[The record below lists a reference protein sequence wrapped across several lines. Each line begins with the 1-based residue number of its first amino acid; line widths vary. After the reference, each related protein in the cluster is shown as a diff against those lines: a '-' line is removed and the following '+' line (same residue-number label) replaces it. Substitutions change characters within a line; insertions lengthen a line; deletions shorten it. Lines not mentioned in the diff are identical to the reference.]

1 VLPKSFEKE
10 WERIEMCPKV
20 TSEYKT
26 EVKERIIQSAI
37 ECFSKYGLDRTRMD
51 DVAQKADVSKGTLY
65 LYFKSKEDLFYVI
78 CENNLKVL
86 KERLSHIFSTTKEDL
101 VSNAEQFYENFHNE
115 EKRESERVFCEI
127 IAESARNP
135 KLQKILY
142 TQRIKTFNVVREYLD
157 RHMEK
162 GFFKK
167 DTDTEA
173 IASGFVALYDG
184 LIASEFLGVS
194 VNHSKRSW
202 RKTVRA
208 IITGIS

>member
-1 VLPKSFEKE
+1 
-10 WERIEMCPKV
+10 MCPKV

-26 EVKERIIQSAI
+26 EVKERIIQSAV
-37 ECFSKYGLDRTRMD
+37 ECFFKYGLDRTRMD
-51 DVAQKADVSKGTLY
+51 DVAQKADLSKGTLY

-78 CENNLKVL
+78 CENNLRIL
-86 KERLSHIFSTTKEDL
+86 KEQLSHIFATTKEDL
-101 VSNAEQFYENFHNE
+101 VSNAEQFYENFHKE
-115 EKRESERVFCEI
+115 EKRESEKVFCEI
-127 IAESARNP
+127 IAESARNT

-157 RHMEK
+157 RQMEK

-208 IITGIS
+208 IIMGIS

>member
-1 VLPKSFEKE
+1 
-10 WERIEMCPKV
+10 MCPKV
-20 TSEYKT
+20 ISEYKT
-26 EVKERIIQSAI
+26 EVKERIIQSAV
-37 ECFSKYGLDRTRMD
+37 ECFSKYGLDRTRMN
-51 DVAQKADVSKGTLY
+51 DVAQKADLSKGTLY

-78 CENNLKVL
+78 CENNLRVL
-86 KERLSHIFSTTKEDL
+86 KEQLSHIFATTKEDL
-101 VSNAEQFYENFHNE
+101 VSNAEQFYENFHKE
-115 EKRESERVFCEI
+115 EKRESEKVFCEI

-157 RHMEK
+157 RQMEK

-184 LIASEFLGVS
+184 LIANEFLGVS

-208 IITGIS
+208 ITFRVLELKA

>member
-1 VLPKSFEKE
+1 
-10 WERIEMCPKV
+10 MCPKV

-26 EVKERIIQSAI
+26 EVKERIIQSAV

-51 DVAQKADVSKGTLY
+51 DVAQKADLSKGTLY

-78 CENNLKVL
+78 CENNLRIL
-86 KERLSHIFSTTKEDL
+86 KEQLSHIFATTKEDL
-101 VSNAEQFYENFHNE
+101 VSNAEQFYENFHKE
-115 EKRESERVFCEI
+115 EKRESEKVFCEI
-127 IAESARNP
+127 IAESARNT

-157 RHMEK
+157 RQMEK

-208 IITGIS
+208 IIMGIS

>member
-1 VLPKSFEKE
+1 
-10 WERIEMCPKV
+10 MCPKV

-51 DVAQKADVSKGTLY
+51 DVAQKADLSKGTLY

-78 CENNLKVL
+78 CENNLRVL
-86 KERLSHIFSTTKEDL
+86 KEQLSHIFATTKEDL
-101 VSNAEQFYENFHNE
+101 VSNAEQFYENFHKE
-115 EKRESERVFCEI
+115 EKRESEKVFCEI

-157 RHMEK
+157 RQMEK

>member
-1 VLPKSFEKE
+1 
-10 WERIEMCPKV
+10 MCPKV

-51 DVAQKADVSKGTLY
+51 DVAQKADLSKGTLY

-86 KERLSHIFSTTKEDL
+86 KEQLSHIFSTTKEDL
-101 VSNAEQFYENFHNE
+101 VSNAEQFYENFHKV
-115 EKRESERVFCEI
+115 EKKESEKVFYEI

-135 KLQKILY
+135 KLQKLLY

-157 RHMEK
+157 RQMEK

-208 IITGIS
+208 IITGIG

>member
-1 VLPKSFEKE
+1 
-10 WERIEMCPKV
+10 MCPKV
-20 TSEYKT
+20 ISEYKT
-26 EVKERIIQSAI
+26 EVKERIIQSAV

-51 DVAQKADVSKGTLY
+51 DVAQKADLSKGTLY

-86 KERLSHIFSTTKEDL
+86 KEQLSHIFSTTKEDL
-101 VSNAEQFYENFHNE
+101 VSNAEQFYENFHKV
-115 EKRESERVFCEI
+115 EKKESEKVFYEI

-135 KLQKILY
+135 KLQKLLY

-157 RHMEK
+157 RQMEK

>member
-1 VLPKSFEKE
+1 
-10 WERIEMCPKV
+10 MCPKV

-26 EVKERIIQSAI
+26 EVKERIIQSAV

-51 DVAQKADVSKGTLY
+51 DVAQKADLSKGTLY

-78 CENNLKVL
+78 CENNLRVL
-86 KERLSHIFSTTKEDL
+86 KEQLSHIFATTKEDL
-101 VSNAEQFYENFHNE
+101 VSNAEQFYENFHKE
-115 EKRESERVFCEI
+115 EKRESEKVFCEI

-157 RHMEK
+157 RQMEK

-173 IASGFVALYDG
+173 VMECLIHQLVEYLARHQQG
-184 LIASEFLGVS
+184 LPSETSACLK
-194 VNHSKRSW
+194 HTSKQQINLTRLS
-202 RKTVRA
+202 RL
-208 IITGIS
+208 S

>member
-1 VLPKSFEKE
+1 
-10 WERIEMCPKV
+10 MCPKV
-20 TSEYKT
+20 ISEYKT
-26 EVKERIIQSAI
+26 EVKERIIQSAV

-51 DVAQKADVSKGTLY
+51 DVAQKADLSKGTLY

-78 CENNLKVL
+78 CENNLRVL
-86 KERLSHIFSTTKEDL
+86 KEQLSHIFATTKEDL
-101 VSNAEQFYENFHNE
+101 VSNAEQFYENFHKE
-115 EKRESERVFCEI
+115 EKRESEKVFCEI

-157 RHMEK
+157 RQMEK

-184 LIASEFLGVS
+184 LIANEFLGVS

-208 IITGIS
+208 IIIGIS

>member
-1 VLPKSFEKE
+1 
-10 WERIEMCPKV
+10 MCPKV

-26 EVKERIIQSAI
+26 EVKERIIQSAV

-51 DVAQKADVSKGTLY
+51 DVAQKADLSKGTLY

-78 CENNLKVL
+78 CENNLRVL
-86 KERLSHIFSTTKEDL
+86 KEQLSHIFATTKEDL
-101 VSNAEQFYENFHNE
+101 VSNAEQFYENFHKE
-115 EKRESERVFCEI
+115 EKRESEKVFCEI

-157 RHMEK
+157 RQMEK

-208 IITGIS
+208 IIMGIS

>member
-1 VLPKSFEKE
+1 
-10 WERIEMCPKV
+10 MCPKV
-20 TSEYKT
+20 TSEYKI
-26 EVKERIIQSAI
+26 EVKEKIIQSAV

-51 DVAQKADVSKGTLY
+51 DVAQKADLSKGTLY
-65 LYFKSKEDLFYVI
+65 LYFKSKEELFYVI

-86 KERLSHIFSTTKEDL
+86 KEQLSQILATTKEDL
-101 VSNAEQFYENFHNE
+101 VSNAEQFFENFHKE
-115 EKRESERVFCEI
+115 EKRESEKVFCEI
-127 IAESARNP
+127 IAESARNT

-157 RHMEK
+157 RQMEK

-167 DTDTEA
+167 DTDTVA

-202 RKTVRA
+202 RETVRA
-208 IITGIS
+208 ILTGIS

>member
-1 VLPKSFEKE
+1 
-10 WERIEMCPKV
+10 MCPKV

-26 EVKERIIQSAI
+26 EVKERIIQSAV

-51 DVAQKADVSKGTLY
+51 DIAQKADLSKGTLY

-86 KERLSHIFSTTKEDL
+86 KEQLSHIFSTTKEDL

-115 EKRESERVFCEI
+115 EKRKSEKVFCEI

-157 RHMEK
+157 RQMEK

>member
-1 VLPKSFEKE
+1 
-10 WERIEMCPKV
+10 MCPKV
-20 TSEYKT
+20 TSEYKI
-26 EVKERIIQSAI
+26 EVKEKIIQSAV

-51 DVAQKADVSKGTLY
+51 DVAQKADLSKGTLY
-65 LYFKSKEDLFYVI
+65 LYFKSKEELFYVI

-86 KERLSHIFSTTKEDL
+86 KEQLSQILATTKEDL
-101 VSNAEQFYENFHNE
+101 VSNAEQFFENFHKE
-115 EKRESERVFCEI
+115 EKRESEKVFCEI

-157 RHMEK
+157 RQMEK

-167 DTDTEA
+167 DTDTVA

-202 RKTVRA
+202 RETVRA
-208 IITGIS
+208 ILTGIS

>member
-1 VLPKSFEKE
+1 
-10 WERIEMCPKV
+10 MCPKV

-26 EVKERIIQSAI
+26 EVKERIIQSAV

-51 DVAQKADVSKGTLY
+51 DVAQKADLSKGTLY

-78 CENNLKVL
+78 CENNLRVL
-86 KERLSHIFSTTKEDL
+86 KEQLSHIFATTKEDL
-101 VSNAEQFYENFHNE
+101 VSNAEQFYENFHKE
-115 EKRESERVFCEI
+115 EKRESEKVFCEI

-135 KLQKILY
+135 KLQKMLY

-157 RHMEK
+157 RQMEK

-208 IITGIS
+208 IIMGIS

>member
-1 VLPKSFEKE
+1 
-10 WERIEMCPKV
+10 MCPKV

-26 EVKERIIQSAI
+26 EVKERIIQSAV

-51 DVAQKADVSKGTLY
+51 DVAQKADLSKGTLY
-65 LYFKSKEDLFYVI
+65 LYFNSKEDLFYVI
-78 CENNLKVL
+78 CEKNLRIL
-86 KERLSHIFSTTKEDL
+86 KEQLSQIFATTKEDL
-101 VSNAEQFYENFHNE
+101 VSNAERFYENFHKE
-115 EKRESERVFCEI
+115 EKRESEKVFCEI

-135 KLQKILY
+135 KLQKMLY

-157 RHMEK
+157 RQMEK

-184 LIASEFLGVS
+184 LIANEFLGVS

-208 IITGIS
+208 IIMGIS

>member
-1 VLPKSFEKE
+1 MENKLRQGGKT
-10 WERIEMCPKV
+10 IEMCPKV

-26 EVKERIIQSAI
+26 EIKERIIQSAI

-51 DVAQKADVSKGTLY
+51 DIALKADLSKGTLY

-86 KERLSHIFSTTKEDL
+86 KEQLSQIFATSKEDL
-101 VSNAEQFYENFHNE
+101 VSNAEQFYENFHKV
-115 EKRESERVFCEI
+115 EKRENEKVFCEI

-135 KLQKILY
+135 KLQKALY
-142 TQRIKTFNVVREYLD
+142 SQRIKTINVVKEYLD
-157 RHMEK
+157 RQMEK
-162 GFFKK
+162 GFFRK

-184 LIASEFLGVS
+184 LIAGEFLGIS
-194 VNHSKRSW
+194 MNHSRKSW
-202 RKTVRA
+202 RKTVRS
-208 IITGIS
+208 IIAGIG

>member
-1 VLPKSFEKE
+1 
-10 WERIEMCPKV
+10 MCPKV

-51 DVAQKADVSKGTLY
+51 DVAQKADLSKGTLY

-86 KERLSHIFSTTKEDL
+86 KEQLSHIFNTTKEDL
-101 VSNAEQFYENFHNE
+101 VSNAEQFYENFHKV
-115 EKRESERVFCEI
+115 EKKESEKVFYEI

-135 KLQKILY
+135 KLQKLLY

-157 RHMEK
+157 RQMEK

>member
-1 VLPKSFEKE
+1 
-10 WERIEMCPKV
+10 MCPKV

-51 DVAQKADVSKGTLY
+51 DVAQKADLSKGTLY

-86 KERLSHIFSTTKEDL
+86 KEQLSHIFATTKEDL
-101 VSNAEQFYENFHNE
+101 VSNAEQFYENFHKE
-115 EKRESERVFCEI
+115 EKRESEKVFCEI
-127 IAESARNP
+127 IAESARNT

-157 RHMEK
+157 RQMEK

-208 IITGIS
+208 IITGIG

>member
-1 VLPKSFEKE
+1 
-10 WERIEMCPKV
+10 MCPKV

-26 EVKERIIQSAI
+26 EVKERIIQSAV

-51 DVAQKADVSKGTLY
+51 DVAQKADLSKGTLY

-78 CENNLKVL
+78 CENNLRIL
-86 KERLSHIFSTTKEDL
+86 KEQLSHIFATTKEDL
-101 VSNAEQFYENFHNE
+101 VSNAEQFYENFHKE
-115 EKRESERVFCEI
+115 EKRESEKVFCEI
-127 IAESARNP
+127 IAESARNT

-157 RHMEK
+157 RQMEK

-208 IITGIS
+208 LIMGIS

>member
-1 VLPKSFEKE
+1 
-10 WERIEMCPKV
+10 M

-26 EVKERIIQSAI
+26 EVKERIIQSAV

-51 DVAQKADVSKGTLY
+51 DVAQKADLSKGTLY

-78 CENNLKVL
+78 CENNLRVL
-86 KERLSHIFSTTKEDL
+86 KEQLSHIFATTKEDL
-101 VSNAEQFYENFHNE
+101 VSNAEQFYENFHKE
-115 EKRESERVFCEI
+115 EKRESEKVFCEI

-157 RHMEK
+157 RQMEK

-184 LIASEFLGVS
+184 LIANEFLGVS

-208 IITGIS
+208 IIMGIS

>member
-1 VLPKSFEKE
+1 
-10 WERIEMCPKV
+10 MCPKV

-51 DVAQKADVSKGTLY
+51 DVAQKADLSKGTLY

-78 CENNLKVL
+78 CENNLRVL
-86 KERLSHIFSTTKEDL
+86 KEQLSHIFATTKEDL
-101 VSNAEQFYENFHNE
+101 VSNAEQFYENFHKE
-115 EKRESERVFCEI
+115 EKRESEKVFCEI

-157 RHMEK
+157 RQMEK

-184 LIASEFLGVS
+184 LIANEFLGVS

-208 IITGIS
+208 IIMGIS

>member
-1 VLPKSFEKE
+1 
-10 WERIEMCPKV
+10 MCPKV

-26 EVKERIIQSAI
+26 EVKERIIQSAVK
-37 ECFSKYGLDRTRMD
+37 CFSKYGLDRTRMD
-51 DVAQKADVSKGTLY
+51 DVAQKADLSKGTLY

-78 CENNLKVL
+78 CENNLRVL
-86 KERLSHIFSTTKEDL
+86 KEQLSHIFATTKEDL
-101 VSNAEQFYENFHNE
+101 VSNAEQFYENFHKE
-115 EKRESERVFCEI
+115 EKRESEKVFCEI

-157 RHMEK
+157 RQMEK

-208 IITGIS
+208 IIMGIS

>member
-1 VLPKSFEKE
+1 
-10 WERIEMCPKV
+10 MCPKV
-20 TSEYKT
+20 ISEYKT
-26 EVKERIIQSAI
+26 EVKERIIQSAV

-51 DVAQKADVSKGTLY
+51 DVAQKADLSKGTLY
-65 LYFKSKEDLFYVI
+65 LYFKSKDLFYVI
-78 CENNLKVL
+78 CENNLRVL
-86 KERLSHIFSTTKEDL
+86 KEQLSHIFATTKEDL
-101 VSNAEQFYENFHNE
+101 VSNAEQFYENFHKE
-115 EKRESERVFCEI
+115 EKRESEKVFCEI

-142 TQRIKTFNVVREYLD
+142 IQRIKTFNVVREYLD
-157 RHMEK
+157 RQMEK

-184 LIASEFLGVS
+184 LIANEFLGVS

-208 IITGIS
+208 IIMGIS

>member
-1 VLPKSFEKE
+1 
-10 WERIEMCPKV
+10 MCPKV

-51 DVAQKADVSKGTLY
+51 DVAQKADLSKGTLY

-78 CENNLKVL
+78 CENNLRVL
-86 KERLSHIFSTTKEDL
+86 KEQLSHIFATTKEDL
-101 VSNAEQFYENFHNE
+101 VSNAEQFYENFHKV
-115 EKRESERVFCEI
+115 EKKESEKVFYEI

-135 KLQKILY
+135 KLQKLLY

-157 RHMEK
+157 RQMEK

>member
-1 VLPKSFEKE
+1 
-10 WERIEMCPKV
+10 MCPKV

-26 EVKERIIQSAI
+26 EVKERIIQSAV

-51 DVAQKADVSKGTLY
+51 DVAQKADLSKGTLY

-78 CENNLKVL
+78 CENNLRVL
-86 KERLSHIFSTTKEDL
+86 KEQLSHIFATTKEDL
-101 VSNAEQFYENFHNE
+101 VSNAEQFYENFHKE
-115 EKRESERVFCEI
+115 EKRESEKVFCEI

-157 RHMEK
+157 RQMEK

>member
-1 VLPKSFEKE
+1 
-10 WERIEMCPKV
+10 
-20 TSEYKT
+20 
-26 EVKERIIQSAI
+26 
-37 ECFSKYGLDRTRMD
+37 
-51 DVAQKADVSKGTLY
+51 LY

-78 CENNLKVL
+78 CENNLRIL
-86 KERLSHIFSTTKEDL
+86 KEQLSHIFATTKEDL
-101 VSNAEQFYENFHNE
+101 VSNAEQFYENFHKE
-115 EKRESERVFCEI
+115 EKRESEKVFCEI
-127 IAESARNP
+127 IAESARNT

-157 RHMEK
+157 RQMEK

-167 DTDTEA
+167 DTDTDTEA

-208 IITGIS
+208 IIMGIS

>member
-1 VLPKSFEKE
+1 VLLINLTDWSVIF
-10 WERIEMCPKV
+10 I
-20 TSEYKT
+20 
-26 EVKERIIQSAI
+26 
-37 ECFSKYGLDRTRMD
+37 SKCCLSSLDE
-51 DVAQKADVSKGTLY
+51 VAQKADLSKGTLY
-65 LYFKSKEDLFYVI
+65 LYFKSKEELFYVI

-86 KERLSHIFSTTKEDL
+86 KELLSQILATIKEDL
-101 VSNAEQFYENFHNE
+101 VSNAEHFYENFHRN
-115 EKRESERVFCEI
+115 ESEKVFCEI

-157 RHMEK
+157 RQMEK

-167 DTDTEA
+167 DTDTVA

-194 VNHSKRSW
+194 VNQVMERNS
-202 RKTVRA
+202 
-208 IITGIS
+208 

>member
-1 VLPKSFEKE
+1 
-10 WERIEMCPKV
+10 MCPKV

-26 EVKERIIQSAI
+26 EVKERIIHSAV

-51 DVAQKADVSKGTLY
+51 DVAQKADLSKGTLY
-65 LYFKSKEDLFYVI
+65 LYFKNKEDLFYVI
-78 CENNLKVL
+78 CENNLRVL
-86 KERLSHIFSTTKEDL
+86 KEQLSHIFATTKEDL
-101 VSNAEQFYENFHNE
+101 VSNAEQFYENFHKE
-115 EKRESERVFCEI
+115 EKRESEKVFCEI

-157 RHMEK
+157 RQMEK

-208 IITGIS
+208 IIMGIS

>member
-1 VLPKSFEKE
+1 
-10 WERIEMCPKV
+10 MCPKV

-51 DVAQKADVSKGTLY
+51 DIALKADLSKGTLY
-65 LYFKSKEDLFYVI
+65 LYFKNKEDLFYVI

-86 KERLSHIFSTTKEDL
+86 KEQLSQIFATSKEDL
-101 VSNAEQFYENFHNE
+101 VSNAEQFYENFHKV
-115 EKRESERVFCEI
+115 EKKESEKVFYEI

-135 KLQKILY
+135 KLQKLLY

-157 RHMEK
+157 RQMEK

>member
-1 VLPKSFEKE
+1 
-10 WERIEMCPKV
+10 MCPKV

-26 EVKERIIQSAI
+26 EVKERIIQSAV

-51 DVAQKADVSKGTLY
+51 DVAQKADLSKGTLY

-86 KERLSHIFSTTKEDL
+86 KEQLSHIFSTTKEDL
-101 VSNAEQFYENFHNE
+101 VSNAEQFYENFHKV
-115 EKRESERVFCEI
+115 EKKESEKVFYEI

-135 KLQKILY
+135 KLQKLLY

-157 RHMEK
+157 RQMEK

-202 RKTVRA
+202 RKTVGA
-208 IITGIS
+208 IIIGIS

>member
-1 VLPKSFEKE
+1 
-10 WERIEMCPKV
+10 MCPKV
-20 TSEYKT
+20 TSEYQT
-26 EVKERIIQSAI
+26 EVKERIIQSAV

-51 DVAQKADVSKGTLY
+51 DVAQKADLSKGTLY

-78 CENNLKVL
+78 CENNLRVL
-86 KERLSHIFSTTKEDL
+86 KEQLSHIFATTKEDL
-101 VSNAEQFYENFHNE
+101 VSNAEQFYENFHKE
-115 EKRESERVFCEI
+115 EKRESEKVFCEI
-127 IAESARNP
+127 IAESARNA
-135 KLQKILY
+135 KLQKMLY

-157 RHMEK
+157 RQMEK

-208 IITGIS
+208 IIMGIS

>member
-1 VLPKSFEKE
+1 
-10 WERIEMCPKV
+10 MCPKV

-26 EVKERIIQSAI
+26 EVKERIIQSAV

-51 DVAQKADVSKGTLY
+51 DVAQKADLSKGTLY

-78 CENNLKVL
+78 CENNLRVL
-86 KERLSHIFSTTKEDL
+86 KEQLSHIFATTKEDL
-101 VSNAEQFYENFHNE
+101 VSNAEQFYENFHKE
-115 EKRESERVFCEI
+115 EKRESEKVFCEI
-127 IAESARNP
+127 ITESARNP

-157 RHMEK
+157 RQMEK

-208 IITGIS
+208 IIMGIS